1 MDNDLKKQL
10 KKIANTIRQLSMEAI
25 QKARSGHPGMPLG
38 CAEIGAYLYGVALSH
53 NPKNP
58 NWLNRDRFILSAG
71 HGSMFLYS
79 CLHLSGFDL
88 SLEQIKLFRQLN
100 SHTPGH
106 PEYGLTPGVELTTGP
121 LGQGIGN
128 AVGMALAHKILSAK
142 FNTEEI
148 SIFDNKIFALAGD
161 GCMMEGIASEVS
173 SLAGHLKL
181 NNLILIYDANNVTLD
196 GTLSESMSEDT
207 KTRYRSYG
215 WEVYEID
222 GHDIDAL
229 HAIISEIRQK
239 QERPA
244 LIVAHTIIGKGSP
257 NLAGSSKVHG
267 SPLGEEEVSEA
278 KEAMGLPEEK
288 FYVAQSVKDFFA
300 NKLEKQNQEEEKWDS
315 KFKKWSEINP
325 DLAKELETMLIKNI
339 PENFE
344 EILSEIEI
352 KGPIAG
358 RAASHKVLNYLGEIF
373 PFLYAGSAD
382 LSTSDKTFF
391 KDFGF
396 ISSSNFKGRNIKYG
410 DREFAMATIA
420 NGLYLS
426 QMILPVSG
434 TFLVFSDYMR
444 NAIRVAALS
453 SYRVIYQFTHDSV
466 FVGEDGPTHQPV
478 EHLASMRA
486 IHNLQVIRP
495 ADSWEVKMAWFAALE
510 HNGPTVLAL
519 SRQTLID
526 LEQIHVPYKDGMG
539 KGAYIVKKEKQK
551 ADFSL
556 FATGSELS
564 LAFEV
569 ADRLEQIGK
578 SVRVVSFPCWEI
590 FDRQSNE
597 YKDSVVGGDIGKRV
611 SIEAGSDF
619 GWHKY
624 IGREGISICVD
635 SFGVSAPAAELAIKF
650 GFTVDDILQHILA

>member
-1 MDNDLKKQL
+1 MDNDLKKQI

-25 QKARSGHPGMPLG
+25 QKAHSGHPGMPLG
-38 CAEIGAYLYGVALSH
+38 CAEIGAYLYGIALRH
-53 NPKNP
+53 NPENTT
-58 NWLNRDRFILSAG
+58 WLNRDRFILSAG

-88 SLEQIKLFRQLN
+88 SLEQIKLFRQLH

-106 PEYGLTPGVELTTGP
+106 PEYGETPGVELTTGP

-128 AVGMALAHKILSAK
+128 AVGMALAYKILAAK
-142 FNTEEI
+142 FNTEDFPL
-148 SIFDNKIFALAGD
+148 FDNKIFALAGD

-173 SLAGHLKL
+173 SLSGHLKL

-196 GTLSESMSEDT
+196 GALSESMSEDT

-222 GHDIDAL
+222 GHDLDAI
-229 HAIISEIRQK
+229 HAVINELRQK

-244 LIVAHTIIGKGSP
+244 LIVAHTVIGKGSP
-257 NLAGSSKVHG
+257 NSAGSSKVHG
-267 SPLGEEEVSEA
+267 SPLGEEEVVAA

-288 FYVAQSVKDFFA
+288 FYVAQSVRDFFA
-300 NKLEKQNQEEEKWDS
+300 SKLEKQKKEEEKWDI
-315 KFKKWSEINP
+315 KFKKWAESYP
-325 DLAKELETMLIKNI
+325 DLANEFETMLIKNL
-339 PENFE
+339 PDNLE
-344 EILSEIEI
+344 EILCKIEI
-352 KGPIAG
+352 NDPMSG
-358 RAASHKVLNYLGEIF
+358 RGASHKVINYLAEIF

-391 KDFGF
+391 KNFSF
-396 ISSSNFKGRNIKYG
+396 ISSNNFKGRNIKYG
-410 DREFAMATIA
+410 DREFAMATIS

-426 QMILPVSG
+426 QMILPISG

-444 NAIRVAALS
+444 NAIRLAALS
-453 SYRVIYQFTHDSV
+453 SYRVIYQLTHDSI
-466 FVGEDGPTHQPV
+466 FIGEDGPTHQPV
-478 EHLASMRA
+478 EQIASLRA

-495 ADSWEVKMAWFAALE
+495 ADSWEVKMAWLAALE
-510 HNGPTVLAL
+510 HNGPTVIAL
-519 SRQTLID
+519 SRQNLVDIP
-526 LEQIHVPYKDGMG
+526 QIHVPYKDGMG
-539 KGAYIVKKEKQK
+539 KGAYIVKKEKEK
-551 ADFSL
+551 ADFTL

-569 ADRLEQIGK
+569 STRLEQLGK
-578 SVRVVSFPCWEI
+578 SVRVVSFPCWEL

-597 YKDSVVGGDIGKRV
+597 YKESVVGGDIGKRV

-624 IGREGISICVD
+624 IGRDGISICVE
-635 SFGVSAPAAELAIKF
+635 SFGISAPAAEIAIEF
-650 GFTVDDILQHILA
+650 GFTPDAILQHILA